1 MEWKMTMSGLAVDGD
16 DAVVVMKVCI
26 EMVSKQMTTTLRSD
40 TDGYNAVDGSGG
52 RFRAMTIS
60 QL

>member
-1 MEWKMTMSGLAVDGD
+1 MTMSGLAVDGD